1 MEFIKGFTFGWMS
14 KKGDFLKPEAKE
26 SLTLLKERT
35 GSEYVIIA
43 LAALQDT
50 AHSTEI
56 DFTGKHMVDDE
67 ELIEMI
73 EFARTLGLKVIL
85 KPAVN
90 VKDGTWRAH
99 INFFDLDVPCEPKW
113 SDWFKSYTAYQLHYA
128 KIAEETKCEM
138 FIVGCEMVQTER
150 REQEWRKLVA
160 DVRKVYHG
168 PITYNT
174 DKYQEGNVKWWDAV
188 DVISSSGYYP
198 IHDWD
203 NQLDRIEAIIKPF
216 NKPFFFAEA
225 GCPSRTGSANVPND
239 WGLEGAV
246 NMKEQEDYYQVMFEK
261 TKERSWVQGFGLW
274 DWSALLYKK
283 EDAELNDG
291 YGVYGKPS
299 EKVIKEYYSSNH

>member
-1 MEFIKGFTFGWMS
+1 MEYIKGFTFGWMS
-14 KKGDFLKPEAKE
+14 RRGDFSNPEAKE

-35 GSEYVIIA
+35 RSDYVIFA
-43 LAALQDT
+43 LAALQET
-50 AHSTEI
+50 AHSTVV
-56 DFTGKHMVDDE
+56 DYKGNHMVSDE

-73 EFARTLGLKVIL
+73 SHARSLGLKVIM

-90 VKDGTWRAH
+90 CKDGTWRAH

-113 SDWFKSYTAYQLHYA
+113 ADWFKSYTEYQLHYA

-138 FIVGCEMVQTER
+138 MIVGCEMVQTER

-160 DVRKVYHG
+160 DVREVYNG

-188 DVISSSGYYP
+188 DIISSSGYYP

-203 NQLDRIEAIIKPF
+203 NQLNRIEKIIKPF

-239 WGLEGAV
+239 WGLLGEV
-246 NMKEQEDYYQVMFEK
+246 NMTEQEEYYKVMFEK
-261 TKERSWVQGFGLW
+261 TIASKWVQGFGLW
-274 DWSALLYKK
+274 DWSARLHKL
-283 EDAELNDG
+283 EDAPANDG
-291 YGVYGKPS
+291 YGVYGKPA
-299 EKVIKEYYSSNH
+299 EKVIKDFYSSF